1 MPTMTIISL
10 DEVATRPV
18 PFRLGFAGGY
28 AMQPRR
34 EHDLA
39 FRTAREAAQ
48 YRSGH
53 RAGRKF
59 YADQND
65 L

>member
-1 MPTMTIISL
+1 MTIISL
-10 DEVATRPV
+10 DDVAHRPE
-18 PFRLGFAGGY
+18 PFRLGFADGY
-28 AMQPRR
+28 AMKPSR

-48 YRSGH
+48 YRAGH

-59 YADQND
+59 YWDQNT